1 MIKELTSLRD
11 GIADLLEDFQRRHPA
26 YAVSIV
32 QEYGRVED
40 DRAYIGQI
48 AVQAVGENETVGTSY
63 RSLEMPQ

>member
-11 GIADLLEDFQRRHPA
+11 GIADLLEDFQCRHPA